1 MKYCEK
7 FEAAD
12 TASRKEMEDGNK
24 VAEEAWHILQSGIDN
39 ANDTYYEKKN
49 TDEAFDHEDEEFWRI
64 AYDSAA
70 GLAVSP
76 GMCSDEARAW
86 LEAHDIIG

>member
-39 ANDTYYEKKN
+39 ANDT
-49 TDEAFDHEDEEFWRI
+49 
-64 AYDSAA
+64 
-70 GLAVSP
+70 
-76 GMCSDEARAW
+76 
-86 LEAHDIIG
+86 